1 MKQIVKDKIEGY
13 LEYRKILKHL
23 ENANLQPVATVL
35 PEEVEER
42 VRNYLDT
49 APTDT
54 YAQQLRKGRI
64 FDEYVEYKYR
74 DWLKQSDNERVM

>member
-23 ENANLQPVATVL
+23 ENANLQPVATAL

-54 YAQQLRKGRI
+54 YVQQLRKGRI
-64 FDEYVEYKYR
+64 FNEYVEYKYR
-74 DWLKQSDNERVM
+74 DWLKQSNNERVM